1 MSFLPS
7 HLRATIVRFPT
18 RLQMRTKFTLPQ
30 AGNANTPTTAAPP
43 PPKFNSMRNNMVLYE
58 NGDQQFFRVAYFC
71 AGGQLLMWLTF
82 ADWAYRDLQTATGN
96 VDENGRSVR
105 IKMAIMKDQESSPAR
120 EYVLAPLNERRLWG
134 SFCLGIGGLLAAAV
148 HLYTSSRIR
157 AVTLL
162 RGGQYVGIDTANLLG
177 RNQIVLPTQSIRTFH
192 PVVQSSAS
200 TARPGATSGYLVV
213 KSTSR
218 NTAYMLDRSGEFTD
232 PKLFDRLFYK
242 PK

>member
-18 RLQMRTKFTLPQ
+18 RLQMRTKFTHPQ

-58 NGDQQFFRVAYFC
+58 NGDQQFYRVAYFC

-96 VDENGRSVR
+96 VDENGR
-105 IKMAIMKDQESSPAR
+105 K

-177 RNQIVLPTQSIRTFH
+177 RNQIVLPTQSIKTFH